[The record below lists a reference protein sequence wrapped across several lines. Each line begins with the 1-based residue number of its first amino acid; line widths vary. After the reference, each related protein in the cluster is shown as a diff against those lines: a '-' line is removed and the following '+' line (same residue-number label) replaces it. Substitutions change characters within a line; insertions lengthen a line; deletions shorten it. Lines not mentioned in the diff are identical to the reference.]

1 MIWKLA
7 VNDSSLQEILTRDEF
22 FCFPFLFYS
31 SGDYDLEHISNEFMG
46 KSEEVQR
53 KEQRKNAYVKLGQN
67 TELQQVWEIGKS

>member
-31 SGDYDLEHISNEFMG
+31 SGDYDLEHISDDFMG
-46 KSEEVQR
+46 NRR
-53 KEQRKNAYVKLGQN
+53 KVKGREHADVKLAEN
-67 TELQQVWEIGKS
+67 TKLQQVWEMGRS